1 MLKNPATKYRPFPQ
15 IALADRTWPNKTIT
29 RAPIWMSTD
38 LRDGNQALFE
48 PMNAERKMRMFKML
62 VQIGFKEIEA
72 AFPAASQTD
81 FDFVREL
88 IEGGHIPDDVTIEV
102 LTQAREDL
110 IRRTMESLRGSK
122 RAIIHLYNAIAPVF
136 RRTVFNTDQEGV
148 KRIAVQSAKL
158 IREIAETMPET
169 QWTYQYSPEVFS
181 GTELEFALEVCN
193 AVTEVWD
200 PSPTHKIIFNLP
212 ATVEMATPNIYA
224 DQIEWM
230 HRNLARRDSII
241 LSVHPHNDR
250 GTAVAAAELAV
261 MAGADRVE
269 GCLFGNGE
277 RTGNVDLVTLALNL
291 YSQGVDPALDFSHIN
306 DVARTCE
313 DCTQLPVHPR
323 HPYVGDLVFTAFSGS
338 HQDAIK
344 KGFAVQQP
352 DALWEMPYLP
362 IDPADVGRT
371 YDSIIRVNSQSGKGG
386 IAYLLESGYGVAM
399 PRRLQVEFS
408 STVQQLTDESGREV
422 TGADIWA
429 LFQQTYLRTD
439 GAVGYVSH
447 RLTEQDDGSQHIRL
461 VVNIDDHEH
470 VCEGTGNGPL
480 DALVHALSHV
490 LTAPVSV
497 HHYEERALGQ
507 GANADAIAF
516 AEMAA
521 PGVAGSVFG
530 VGVDANLTTAS
541 IRAVVGGVNR
551 LIARAG
557 TGMLQERGTSGLTPS
572 THKSASRSGAP
583 VAKLERCGPGTP
595 RPIPSEARK
604 RARPLPKENRHDQSS
619 DRERQCQAFC
629 QCDPGA
635 SCLPNRLRSLRDGIR
650 QERPR

>member
-1 MLKNPATKYRPFPQ
+1 MLKNPSTKYRPFPA

-88 IEGGHIPDDVTIEV
+88 IEGGHIPDGVAIEV

-110 IRRTMESLRGSK
+110 IRRTMESLRGAK
-122 RAIIHLYNAIAPVF
+122 RAIIHVYNATAPVF
-136 RRTVFNTDQEGV
+136 RRTVFNTDREGV

-181 GTELEFALEVCN
+181 GTELDFALEVCN
-193 AVTEVWD
+193 AVTEVWE
-200 PSPTHKIIFNLP
+200 PTPEHKIIFNLP

-291 YSQGVDPALDFSHIN
+291 YSQGVDPELDFSHIN

-344 KGFAVQQP
+344 KGFAVQKP

-408 STVQQLTDESGREV
+408 STVQQLTDESGREA

-429 LFQQTYLRTD
+429 LFQQTYLRGD
-439 GAVGYVSH
+439 GSIGYVSH
-447 RLTEQDDGSQHIRL
+447 RLTERDDGSQHIRL
-461 VVNIDDHEH
+461 VVNIADREH
-470 VCEGTGNGPL
+470 ICEGTGNGPL
-480 DALVHALSHV
+480 DALVHALSPV
-490 LTAPVSV
+490 LAAPVSI

-557 TGMLQERGTSGLTPS
+557 DGML
-572 THKSASRSGAP
+572 RSG
-583 VAKLERCGPGTP
+583 K
-595 RPIPSEARK
+595 SEAE
-604 RARPLPKENRHDQSS
+604 AV
-619 DRERQCQAFC
+619 
-629 QCDPGA
+629 
-635 SCLPNRLRSLRDGIR
+635 
-650 QERPR
+650 